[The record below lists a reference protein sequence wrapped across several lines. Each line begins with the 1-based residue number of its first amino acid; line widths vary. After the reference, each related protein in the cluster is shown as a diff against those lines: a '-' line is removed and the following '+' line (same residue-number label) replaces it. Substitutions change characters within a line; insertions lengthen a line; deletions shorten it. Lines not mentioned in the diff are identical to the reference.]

1 MDAIS
6 FESYKIRQSLIE
18 EAQDKIFFENIS
30 GSEKSKKSGYEIA
43 QETFKLSKLMNEG
56 LSKISD
62 ESERKQKS
70 DEYYLLL
77 NMIDFLEDKIVKIGG
92 NLKEIYNQMELQ
104 QYKEVFTLTISEIQ
118 LLLHLFWKEEQ
129 LEWLKQTSMLSK
141 INPFNIFCELL
152 SKSKFEFSKN
162 VETNDIFLT
171 LRPYTDLEDL
181 DCKLFIDSCYE
192 KYDKNLSTH
201 MLGDVTKDEKGK
213 CYYKFK
219 NKHFQILDHWGSH
232 LIVEDGKSS
241 IRQAILRDS
250 CSFGAPYINELALE
264 LKVESFKIIK
274 NSYERKKFL
283 EVDEMQEISEFQD
296 FISKFNCEIIL
307 NNLRIL
313 HNELSMAYKN
323 LKFQE
328 K

>member
-1 MDAIS
+1 MKLCENPTPALTNS
-6 FESYKIRQSLIE
+6 FGIESPSFAETPVCVPKVCDSVLCIE
-18 EAQDKIFFENIS
+18 LETETEFV
-30 GSEKSKKSGYEIA
+30 SEKLTETLDELKETQLQLIHSEKMASLGQLVAGVAHEINTPVASIKSNNSII
-43 QETFKLSKLMNEG
+43 SKLI
-56 LSKISD
+56 SKI
-62 ESERKQKS
+62 EQ
-70 DEYYLLL
+70 
-77 NMIDFLEDKIVKIGG
+77 ED
-92 NLKEIYNQMELQ
+92 LKEIYNQMELQ

-181 DCKLFIDSCYE
+181 DCKLFVDSCYE

-201 MLGDVTKDEKGK
+201 MLGDVTKDGKGK

-219 NKHFQILDHWGSH
+219 NKRFQLLDHWGSH
-232 LIVEDGKSS
+232 LIIEDGKSS

-264 LKVESFKIIK
+264 LKVESFKII
-274 NSYERKKFL
+274 L
-283 EVDEMQEISEFQD
+283 T
-296 FISKFNCEIIL
+296 L
-307 NNLRIL
+307 L
-313 HNELSMAYKN
+313 
-323 LKFQE
+323 
-328 K
+328 